1 MGKIIKHGI
10 PYGGTST
17 IAGNISYNNSTSQLN
32 SRTVQNAITELKT
45 ITDGATKQVTTLPV
59 ASSANVGQIYQ
70 YIGTTTSDYTN
81 GYFYKC
87 VLDNGAYVWNN
98 VSTTE
103 ITTTTTTV
111 NSITAVG
118 TLPTFT
124 YNSTTENLTYTAGT
138 LPTKGSDTSVI
149 NSVT

>member
-1 MGKIIKHGI
+1 MSVNI
-10 PYGGTST
+10 YRASQDALQT
-17 IAGNISYNNSTSQLN
+17 IAGNS
-32 SRTVQNAITELKT
+32 
-45 ITDGATKQVTTLPV
+45 
-59 ASSANVGQIYQ
+59 VGQIIQKSVMPTPALAELGNIYQ
-70 YIGTTTSDYTN
+70 YVGATSESYTN

-87 VLDNGAYVWNN
+87 VSDNGAYVWDNI
-98 VSTTE
+98 STTE

-149 NSVT
+149 NSIT